1 MKIFLTAHGK
11 NSRFYL
17 VGSIRSYFRE
27 KDSIRRTPY
36 AMNSSLPND
45 LLQLERRVIEDG
57 RKGNSSMDNV
67 DNEEIQ
73 RYSRQLIIF
82 DNGLEDQLAIKRL
95 SSESVSC
102 GCWLLHPH
110 DRAKSLTSK
119 ADSAAISLGRLNPN
133 IQIKPITTAL
143 TSQNALEIIS
153 EYDIVLDAS
162 DNVATR
168 YLLNDA
174 CVLSEKPLV
183 SGSALRF
190 EGQLTV
196 YNYPPNVGTTYR
208 CLFPDPPPPE
218 TVTNCSDGGVL
229 GPVPGVIGTLQ
240 ALEALKIILG
250 KKESVY
256 SGKMLLFDALN
267 PLNSFRTVKLRP
279 RKAAP
284 IKELIDYEEFCGSK
298 ATDKDLAL
306 SLLSKETE
314 RITVS
319 ALSHLMKNEPS
330 TSFIIIDVRS
340 PSQQKIARLNASTP
354 FPLSDMDRKDKI
366 KELNK
371 IIQSGGNELKDILF
385 ICRRGNDS
393 QKAVIKY
400 KSMAGS
406 ENIRIRDVIGG
417 LHAWAKEI
425 DSNFPIY

>member
-1 MKIFLTAHGK
+1 
-11 NSRFYL
+11 
-17 VGSIRSYFRE
+17 
-27 KDSIRRTPY
+27 
-36 AMNSSLPND
+36 MNSSLPND

-82 DNGLEDQLAIKRL
+82 DNGLEDQLAIKRSRIL
-95 SSESVSC
+95 IVGAGGL
-102 GCWLLHPH
+102 GCPASQYLVGAGVGTLGILDFDLEIEYSNLHRQVLHPH

-354 FPLSDMDRKDKI
+354 FPLSDMDHKH
-366 KELNK
+366 NY
-371 IIQSGGNELKDILF
+371 G
-385 ICRRGNDS
+385 
-393 QKAVIKY
+393 
-400 KSMAGS
+400 
-406 ENIRIRDVIGG
+406 
-417 LHAWAKEI
+417 
-425 DSNFPIY
+425 